1 MTAKEYLRQLKN
13 LEIKIEQRRQERDRL
28 IAEAMGNN
36 SPKLTVDKVQSS
48 GAGDQMGDKLAD
60 AEDIQREVD

>member
-13 LEIKIEQRRQERDRL
+13 LEIKIAQRRQERDRL

-36 SPKLTVDKVQSS
+36 IRWEISLQTRQTSSARLT
-48 GAGDQMGDKLAD
+48 G
-60 AEDIQREVD
+60 